1 MGHVGG
7 GVVARTWMT
16 AALVVALAVSAMT
29 GMLLLVL
36 YEPTTHLQGF
46 PVGTASPLSRVLLVV
61 DTIARQASVVLSL
74 VWVGISLGFAPRGA
88 SRRVAVLI
96 GGLVVVVFCLAAW
109 YFTSLVRWDQ
119 IALWAVTVGTDTK
132 GYLPAA
138 TPDQVRFVLVDGSEI
153 SQGAYST
160 WLSVYLGAP
169 LAAMA
174 AVAIGWVSARPKPD
188 RRPGDGRYAC

>member
-1 MGHVGG
+1 
-7 GVVARTWMT
+7 MT

-74 VWVGISLGFAPRGA
+74 VWAGISLGFAPRGA

-96 GGLVVVVFCLAAW
+96 GGLVVVVCCLAAW
-109 YFTSLVRWDQ
+109 YFTSLVPTRSTSSAEARGAC
-119 IALWAVTVGTDTK
+119 ALHDGTGRVSPKEPPMWARQN
-132 GYLPAA
+132 PAG
-138 TPDQVRFVLVDGSEI
+138 R
-153 SQGAYST
+153 
-160 WLSVYLGAP
+160 
-169 LAAMA
+169 
-174 AVAIGWVSARPKPD
+174 PD
-188 RRPGDGRYAC
+188 RASCFMIKEKEVAVCDVFSG